1 MNSSAQQIVEEWFE
15 SEEVRV
21 TLTRWCTEMMI
32 DPRQIGT
39 ATLLAFCAAAR
50 NAEPLR
56 AMLRCVGMDIMT
68 EEDRKLA
75 EYARTLIQQ
84 KKMKR
89 QLRKLEDE
97 L

>member
-1 MNSSAQQIVEEWFE
+1 MLSPS
-15 SEEVRV
+15 
-21 TLTRWCTEMMI
+21 
-32 DPRQIGT
+32 D
-39 ATLLAFCAAAR
+39 ATHPPSILALLAFCAAAR